1 MPYVTSVERIGI
13 AKGRAIGLA
22 EGKAEG
28 KAEAV
33 LLVLENRF
41 GSLGIRLKKKILAIH
56 DETLLTDLIA
66 VALVA
71 ESIKDFE
78 GKLKAKLT

>member
-22 EGKAEG
+22 EGKAE
-28 KAEAV
+28 AV

-41 GSLGIRLKKKILAIH
+41 GSLGTRLKKKILAIQ
-56 DETLLTDLIA
+56 DEALLTDLIA

-78 GKLKAKLT
+78 AKLKTSLG